1 METRNFFGAGR
12 HHNLAADVVRDAM
25 FPAELDHLLNPAH
38 SQPCTFRTGFVVQ
51 TAMQHAAVVAALM
64 PACVRLLFEN
74 RNARVRHPLL
84 NSERRSQPHDAASH
98 HYDVHK
104 RSFSPIGSLMQR
116 YTSDF
121 MDRNPV
127 NQILERE
134 LEYHEKLYAGFAQE
148 HFARPAVRALRAH
161 MVKRVLAKT
170 GAGCESRV
178 LSLGCG
184 IGDTELLLA
193 PHVREVVGVDLS
205 PSAIRQATQDAASA
219 GISNARFEEGS
230 LESISKSIH
239 DRFDIII
246 AIFLLHHLPDEILD
260 AAPALIRERLTPG
273 GKFYSLDPSRQRLS
287 GMVGSILF
295 PRLMEK
301 YQSPD
306 ERQLDP
312 EESAEHFRSANFV
325 CQTSMYDFVSSP
337 LAGLF
342 PGWRTG
348 YRAAR
353 ALDELLIR
361 TPGLNQLGSNF
372 ELLAWPS

>member
-1 METRNFFGAGR
+1 
-12 HHNLAADVVRDAM
+12 
-25 FPAELDHLLNPAH
+25 
-38 SQPCTFRTGFVVQ
+38 
-51 TAMQHAAVVAALM
+51 
-64 PACVRLLFEN
+64 
-74 RNARVRHPLL
+74 
-84 NSERRSQPHDAASH
+84 
-98 HYDVHK
+98 
-104 RSFSPIGSLMQR
+104 MQR

-170 GAGCESRV
+170 GAGRESRV

-205 PSAIRQATQDAASA
+205 PTAIRQATQDAASA
-219 GISNARFEEGS
+219 GITNARFEEGS
-230 LESISKSIH
+230 LESVHSESIH
-239 DRFDIII
+239 DRFDTVI
-246 AIFLLHHLPDEILD
+246 AIFLLHHLPDAILH
-260 AAPALIRERLTPG
+260 AAPDLIRERLTPG

-312 EESAEHFRSANFV
+312 EESAEYFRSANFV

-342 PGWRTG
+342 PGWRSG
-348 YRAAR
+348 YLAAR

-361 TPGLNQLGSNF
+361 TPGLNRLGSNF

>member
-1 METRNFFGAGR
+1 
-12 HHNLAADVVRDAM
+12 
-25 FPAELDHLLNPAH
+25 
-38 SQPCTFRTGFVVQ
+38 
-51 TAMQHAAVVAALM
+51 
-64 PACVRLLFEN
+64 
-74 RNARVRHPLL
+74 
-84 NSERRSQPHDAASH
+84 
-98 HYDVHK
+98 
-104 RSFSPIGSLMQR
+104 MQR
-116 YTSDF
+116 YTSGF

-134 LEYHEKLYAGFAQE
+134 LEYHEKLYAGFAQG
-148 HFARPAVRALRAH
+148 HFARPAVRDLRAH

-170 GAGCESRV
+170 GAGRESRV

-205 PSAIRQATQDAASA
+205 PTAIRQATQDAASA
-219 GISNARFEEGS
+219 GITNARFEEGS
-230 LESISKSIH
+230 LESIHGK
-239 DRFDIII
+239 FDVVI
-246 AIFLLHHLPDEILD
+246 AIFLLHHLPDAILH

-312 EESAEHFRSANFV
+312 EESAEYFRSAKFV

-342 PGWRTG
+342 PGWKTG
-348 YRAAR
+348 YLAAR

-361 TPGLNQLGSNF
+361 TPGLNRLGSNF

>member
-1 METRNFFGAGR
+1 
-12 HHNLAADVVRDAM
+12 M
-25 FPAELDHLLNPAH
+25 FTAELDHLLNPAH
-38 SQPCTFRTGFVVQ
+38 SQPRTFRTRLVVQ
-51 TAMQHAAVVAALM
+51 TAMQHAAIVAALV
-64 PACVRLLFEN
+64 PACVRLLFQN
-74 RNARVRHPLL
+74 RDVRIRHPLL
-84 NSERRSQPHDAASH
+84 YSERSSQSDDAAPHHHDA
-98 HYDVHK
+98 HK

-116 YTSDF
+116 YTSGF

-170 GAGCESRV
+170 GAGRQSRV

-193 PHVREVVGVDLS
+193 SHVREVVGVDLS
-205 PSAIRQATQDAASA
+205 PAAVRQATQDAASA
-219 GISNARFEEGS
+219 GITNARFEEGS
-230 LESISKSIH
+230 LEAVH
-239 DRFDIII
+239 DKFDVVI
-246 AIFLLHHLPDEILD
+246 AIFLLHHLPDAILN

-312 EESAEHFRSANFV
+312 EESAEYFRSANFA
-325 CQTSMYDFVSSP
+325 CRTSMYDFVSSP

-348 YRAAR
+348 YLAAR

-361 TPGLNQLGSNF
+361 TPGLNRLGSNF